1 MILTPRIYS
10 QNFKWAIK
18 PKNKIDTLVATP
30 VDNTP
35 LADVQSYTQE
45 VTSVTVGDETNV
57 SLPVAT
63 SRNYTFINFD
73 NNYESGA
80 QSTMCINQV
89 SGVVATGSVLFE
101 LSEPLPTMPTAKLCL
116 EGTTYHVNRGSQTHD
131 TLYNISFNN
140 LATWIKENANG
151 SDTWTNKST
160 DTENRGSYDDPTLI
174 DYTASSVPKYGWVR
188 KIIPAV
194 SLATVTDRPEEQDVL
209 TTWVDQSKSDH
220 WALTNNWTASG
231 KSGTILMWPTT
242 IYATGNIKS
251 TQIALRKQVIP
262 ITAKVLKIDDY
273 TYRVDYSVPVR
284 YEYMASSQYYT
295 WSLDFSDFRKYHDLD
310 NYCFLDLIS
319 KITVELSTQ
328 QLNTETY
335 NVSYSLDDSGNLSTT
350 EIKNEHPINFTYNEL
365 ITSGAT
371 WGEQLWLEH
380 MSEYLLKTYG
390 DGAYIVECE
399 VPASWALENDVHV
412 NTEMQIKLQNGQ
424 LIKRKD
430 TVCTFQVKTIEKTYR
445 DSKFYYALR
454 LMEVRDG

>member
-1 MILTPRIYS
+1 MILTPRIYG

-18 PKNKIDTLVATP
+18 PKNKIDTLTATP

-35 LADVQSYTQE
+35 LAEAQSYTKE
-45 VTSVTVGDETNV
+45 VTAVTIGTENNV

-63 SRNYTFINFD
+63 SRAYTFVSFD

-89 SGVVATGSVLFE
+89 SGVVASGSVLFE
-101 LSEPLPTMPTAKLCL
+101 LTEPLPSKPTAKLHV
-116 EGTTYHVNRGSQTHD
+116 EGTTYHVNRGSQTHN
-131 TLYNISFNN
+131 TLFNIGISD
-140 LATWIKENANG
+140 LATWIKTNSSG
-151 SDTWTNKST
+151 SDEWTDKST
-160 DTENRGSYDDPTLI
+160 DTENRGTYDDPTLV
-174 DYTASSVPKYGWVR
+174 DYTSSWVPKYGWVR
-188 KIIPAV
+188 HIIPAI
-194 SLATVTDRPEEQDVL
+194 SLTSTVDRPAEQDIL

-220 WALTNNWTASG
+220 WAITDNWTDAN
-231 KSGTILMWPTT
+231 KSDAAEMWPTV
-242 IYATGNIKS
+242 IYATGDIKS
-251 TQIALRKQVIP
+251 TKIALRCETVP
-262 ITAKVLKIDDY
+262 ITTKVHKIDDY

-319 KITVELSTQ
+319 KITIELTTQ
-328 QLNTETY
+328 NLNTETY
-335 NVSYSLDDSGNLSTT
+335 NVSYSLDASGNLSTE

-371 WGEQLWLEH
+371 WGEQPWLEH
-380 MSEYLLKTYG
+380 MSEYILKTYG
-390 DGAYIVECE
+390 KGAYIVECE
-399 VPASWALENDVHV
+399 VPATWALENNVHI
-412 NTEMQIKLQNGQ
+412 NTSMQIKLQNGKFIQ
-424 LIKRKD
+424 RNGV
-430 TVCTFQVKTIEKTYR
+430 TCTFQVKTIEKIYR